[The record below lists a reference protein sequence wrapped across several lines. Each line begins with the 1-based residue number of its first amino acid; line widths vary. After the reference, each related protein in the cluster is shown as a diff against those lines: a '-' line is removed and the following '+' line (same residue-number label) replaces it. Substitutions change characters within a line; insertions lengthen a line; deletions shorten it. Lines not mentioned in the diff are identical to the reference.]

1 MGFIR
6 KDLMR
11 EQNIDY
17 HDIYMNVHDRF
28 EGDYKG
34 LRDEL
39 TNSTRNRDIT
49 KYYQDRYVAY
59 YFFVL
64 MAVVLFIVYLLLS
77 LLEVKKILPSGLIR
91 PIILLVASL
100 SICYLI
106 YLRLDISRR
115 QNIDFNKYKNKRPDV
130 STTGTGSANVNMGS
144 CVGQECCTYGTKFD
158 YENNLCREER

>member
-6 KDLMR
+6 RDLMR

-17 HDIYMNVHDRF
+17 HDIYMKVHDRF

-34 LRDEL
+34 LRDQL

-64 MAVVLFIVYLLLS
+64 MTVVLFIVYLMLS
-77 LLEVKKILPSGLIR
+77 FLEVKKILPSGLIR
-91 PIILLVASL
+91 PIILLVATL

-115 QNIDFNKYKNKRPDV
+115 QNIDFNKYKNTRPDP
-130 STTGTGSANVNMGS
+130 SRSESGSLNVNMGS
-144 CVGQECCTYGTKFD
+144 CIGPECCTYGTKFD
-158 YENNLCREER
+158 YQNNLCKEER

>member
-6 KDLMR
+6 RDLMR

-17 HDIYMNVHDRF
+17 HDIYMKVHDRF

-34 LRDEL
+34 LRDQL

-64 MAVVLFIVYLLLS
+64 MAVILFIVYLLLS
-77 LLEVKKILPSGLIR
+77 LLEVKKIIPGGLIR
-91 PIILLVASL
+91 PIILLVSAL

-115 QNIDFNKYKNKRPDV
+115 QNIDFNKYKNKRPDM
-130 STTGTGSANVNMGS
+130 STGGSPVNMGS
-144 CVGQECCTYGTKFD
+144 CLGPECCTYGTKFD
-158 YENNLCREER
+158 YENNLCKEER